1 MSLSGTAERVS
12 AKERLII
19 ALDVETAGGAR
30 RLFDA
35 LRGEA
40 GMFKVGSQLFT
51 AAGPEFVRELVE
63 AGARVFLDLKFHD
76 IPNTVAAASR
86 EAARLGV
93 ALFNLHAAGGAE
105 MMRRAAE
112 ATREEAARLG
122 VARPA
127 LIAVTVLTSM
137 DAAALAETGVGVTG
151 NAQTT
156 EAGGD
161 VGASSVGAGAT
172 SVEAQ
177 VRRLARLADAC
188 GLDGVVASPHEVAP
202 VRESVARA
210 GFLVV
215 TPGVRPHS
223 AAHDDQKRV
232 MTPAEAVRA
241 GADFIVV
248 GRAVLNAPD
257 PARAADEVVR
267 EMEENS
273 Q

>member
-1 MSLSGTAERVS
+1 MSPTGTAERVS
-12 AKERLII
+12 ARERLIV
-19 ALDVETAGGAR
+19 ALDVETPGEAR

-35 LRGEA
+35 LRGSA

-51 AAGPEFVRELVE
+51 AAGPEFVRELVA

-93 ALFNLHAAGGAE
+93 ALFNLHAAGGTE
-105 MMRRAAE
+105 MMRRAAD

-137 DAAALAETGVGVTG
+137 DAAALVETGV
-151 NAQTT
+151 
-156 EAGGD
+156 EAE
-161 VGASSVGAGAT
+161 

-188 GLDGVVASPHEVAP
+188 GLDGVVASPHEIAP
-202 VRESVARA
+202 VRELVARA

-215 TPGVRPHS
+215 TPGVRPQS
-223 AAHDDQKRV
+223 AARDDQKRV
-232 MTPAEAVRA
+232 MTPAEVVRA

-257 PARAADEVVR
+257 PAHAAAEIVR
-267 EMEENS
+267 EMEEVVRS